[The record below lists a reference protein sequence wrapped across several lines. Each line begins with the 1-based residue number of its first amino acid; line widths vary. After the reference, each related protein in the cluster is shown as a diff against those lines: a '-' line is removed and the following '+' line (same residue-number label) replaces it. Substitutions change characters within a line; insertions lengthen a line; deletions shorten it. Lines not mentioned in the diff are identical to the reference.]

1 MLEDIVKSAQD
12 RMQKAIE
19 ALKRDLATVRAGRA
33 TPAML
38 DKVMVEYYGAQMPV
52 NQVSTVSVPE
62 PRQLLITPWE
72 KGMLSEIEKAIQKSD
87 LGLNPMNDGSVIR
100 LVIPP
105 LTDERRQE
113 LIKVVRRMAE
123 EARVAI
129 RNVRRDANDD
139 LKRTEKAG
147 EVSEDQVRRGMD
159 RIQQLTDRF
168 VVEVDKMLEVKERE
182 LKEI

>member
-12 RMQKAIE
+12 RMHKTIE

-62 PRQLLITPWE
+62 PRQLVITPWD
-72 KGMLSEIEKAIQKSD
+72 KGVLSEIEKAIQKSD

-113 LIKVVRRMAE
+113 LTKVVRRMAE

-129 RNVRRDANDD
+129 RNVRRDANDE

-147 EVSEDQVRRGMD
+147 DVSEDEVRRGMD